1 MEADRLDAET
11 KRRLLARPVEHID
24 VTAFDGRAV
33 VDSCRNAAFQARNL
47 AEAADIFAEMVKE
60 PGGVVILTL
69 AGSLVSAGLKEAL
82 LALVERD
89 MADVIVATGAIV
101 VDQDFF
107 EALGFRHYMAPGS
120 PEAPVVGDEELN
132 RLGIDR
138 IYDTYV
144 DEAELRVCDETVAG
158 VLDGMVARG
167 GKPDGG
173 SGEGSV
179 ERRDVARGGEGWGW
193 RDAMDGT
200 RAYSSREVVREMGA
214 YLERHHGDARS
225 IVLEAYRRDVPVFVP
240 ALSDSSA
247 GFGVVSHRV
256 RALAKGL
263 PNVAFDSGKDF
274 HELATIKLAAA
285 ETGLLM
291 VGGGVPKNFAQD
303 AVVAARMLAEDG
315 AGGDADGPTPT
326 RHVPMHKYAVQLT
339 VADVRDGG
347 LSGSTLREAASW
359 GKVTTARER
368 MVYGEATLT
377 LPLLASDAYR
387 RGHWRGRV
395 AHRLGRLFDPES
407 RNETPVGPGAGT
419 SSPGS
424 AHASARAHPALP
436 NTPAGPRLPTP
447 SPPK

>member
-1 MEADRLDAET
+1 MEADPLEAKTR
-11 KRRLLARPVEHID
+11 RRLLARPVEHID

-33 VDSCRNAAFQARNL
+33 VGSYRNAAFQARNL
-47 AEAADIFAEMVKE
+47 AEGADIFAEMVGE
-60 PGGVVILTL
+60 PGGAVILTL

-82 LALVERD
+82 LALIECD
-89 MADVIVATGAIV
+89 MVDVIVATGAIV

-120 PEAPVVGDEELN
+120 PEAPAVGDEELN

-138 IYDTYV
+138 IHDTYV

-158 VLDGMVARG
+158 VLDGMV
-167 GKPDGG
+167 
-173 SGEGSV
+173 S
-179 ERRDVARGGEGWGW
+179 
-193 RDAMDGT
+193 
-200 RAYSSREVVREMGA
+200 RAYSSREVMREMGA

-256 RALAKGL
+256 RAVAKGL
-263 PNVAFDSGKDF
+263 PHVAFDSGKDF

-291 VGGGVPKNFAQD
+291 LGGGVPKNFAQD

-315 AGGDADGPTPT
+315 EAPPPG
-326 RHVPMHKYAVQLT
+326 RVPMHKYAVQLT

-359 GKVTTARER
+359 GKVATARER

-377 LPLLASDAYR
+377 LPLLVSDAYH
-387 RGHWRGRV
+387 RGRWRGREGR
-395 AHRLGRLFDPES
+395 RLGRLFT
-407 RNETPVGPGAGT
+407 RK
-419 SSPGS
+419 
-424 AHASARAHPALP
+424 RAATAP
-436 NTPAGPRLPTP
+436 
-447 SPPK
+447 

>member
-1 MEADRLDAET
+1 MGGLAHGDFTADCGAGRVSTAR
-11 KRRLLARPVEHID
+11 KGRLLARPVQHID

-33 VDSCRNAAFQARNL
+33 VDTYRNAAFQARNL
-47 AEAADIFAEMVKE
+47 AEAADIFAEMVEE
-60 PGGVVILTL
+60 PGGAVILTL

-82 LALVERD
+82 LTLVECD
-89 MADVIVATGAIV
+89 MVDVIVATGAIV

-132 RLGIDR
+132 RLEIDR

-158 VLDGMVARG
+158 ILDGL
-167 GKPDGG
+167 
-173 SGEGSV
+173 EG
-179 ERRDVARGGEGWGW
+179 RP
-193 RDAMDGT
+193 
-200 RAYSSREVVREMGA
+200 YSSREVVGELGA
-214 YLERHHGDARS
+214 YLDRHHGDARS
-225 IVLEAYRRDVPVFVP
+225 FVLEAYRREVPMFVP

-247 GFGVVSHRV
+247 GFGVVAHRA
-256 RALAKGL
+256 RALGKGL
-263 PNVAFDSGKDF
+263 PHVAFDSGKDF
-274 HELATIKLAAA
+274 HELAMIKLAAA

-315 AGGDADGPTPT
+315 AAATPS

-359 GKVTTARER
+359 GKVATARER
-368 MVYGEATLT
+368 MVYGEATVT
-377 LPLLASDAYR
+377 LPLLVSDAYH
-387 RGHWRGRV
+387 RGGWRGRK
-395 AHRLGRLFDPES
+395 ARRLGRLFRPES
-407 RNETPVGPGAGT
+407 AADPHGDPGVAPAPADAHT
-419 SSPGS
+419 SSSPS
-424 AHASARAHPALP
+424 ADSGPA
-436 NTPAGPRLPTP
+436 TSPAGSRAATRTAPA
-447 SPPK
+447 

>member
-1 MEADRLDAET
+1 MKAER

-33 VDSCRNAAFQARNL
+33 VDSYRNAAFQARNL
-47 AEAADIFAEMVKE
+47 AEAADIFAEMAEE
-60 PGGVVILTL
+60 PAGVVILTL

-82 LALVERD
+82 LTLVECD
-89 MADVIVATGAIV
+89 MVDVIVATGAIV

-120 PEAPVVGDEELN
+120 PDAPVVGDEELN

-158 VLDGMVARG
+158 VLDGMVARD
-167 GKPDGG
+167 DG
-173 SGEGSV
+173 E
-179 ERRDVARGGEGWGW
+179 RGGDGEMG
-193 RDAMDGT
+193 DA
-200 RAYSSREVVREMGA
+200 RVWSSREVVRELGA
-214 YLERHHGDARS
+214 YLDRRHGDARS
-225 IVLEAYRRDVPVFVP
+225 IVLEAYRREVPVFVP

-256 RALAKGL
+256 RAVGRGQ
-263 PNVAFDSGKDF
+263 PHVAFDSGKDF

-303 AVVAARMLAEDG
+303 AVVAARMLA
-315 AGGDADGPTPT
+315 PPPP
-326 RHVPMHKYAVQLT
+326 HVPLHKCAVQLT

-359 GKVTTARER
+359 GKVATAREQ
-368 MVYGEATLT
+368 MVYAEATLT
-377 LPLLASDAYR
+377 LPLLVSDAYH
-387 RGHWRGRV
+387 RGHWRGRE
-395 AHRLGRLFDPES
+395 ARRLGRLFTRE
-407 RNETPVGPGAGT
+407 
-419 SSPGS
+419 
-424 AHASARAHPALP
+424 RAATAP
-436 NTPAGPRLPTP
+436 
-447 SPPK
+447 